1 MAPKL
6 LLLLGP
12 LLWTHWPGWKPVLLG
27 QLQGA
32 VAPKLLLL
40 GHKLLLLGHK
50 LLLLGHKLLLLGL
63 VARFP
68 SVVLFAAAE
77 PSILPHVHYLP

>member
-50 LLLLGHKLLLLGL
+50 LLLLGL

>member
-40 GHKLLLLGHK
+40 GHKLLLLG
-50 LLLLGHKLLLLGL
+50 L